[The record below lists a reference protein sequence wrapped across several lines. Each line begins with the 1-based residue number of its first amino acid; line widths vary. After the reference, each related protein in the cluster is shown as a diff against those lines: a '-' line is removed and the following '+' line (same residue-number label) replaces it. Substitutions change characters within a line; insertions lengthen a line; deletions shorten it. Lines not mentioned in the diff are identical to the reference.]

1 MSLGTIKEKSGRM
14 VVVEFFSARDR
25 AREVQAYKALLDSG
39 SLKRGEVDLFPV
51 GASDLLIAF
60 PTEALALAWRK
71 RHAKRQK
78 AYNEQVRL
86 EALERLAEHY
96 GPGAKL
102 GTPTV
107 HVAK

>member
-1 MSLGTIKEKSGRM
+1 MALGVIKEFRSNM

-39 SLKRGEVDLFPV
+39 SLKRGAVDLFPI

-71 RHAKRQK
+71 RHAKRQRE
-78 AYNEQVRL
+78 YNNAIRL